1 MIVVGSGGKAP
12 QVSRITARLN
22 KLCGVENPELSTS
35 TRPPAPSAA
44 PKAPRKEAAQS
55 TVSNTTSV
63 PALLEQARGD
73 LPDEQPP
80 ISNGQVKRS
89 SEATEPRDAA
99 TGEEVQE
106 AQATPP
112 TSLPIEVPAE
122 QRHQPVETRAA
133 RNSAHGA
140 SASAPGTGTAPDL
153 PGLQRLMG
161 AQHVMLSYNWSHQAT
176 VLETRTHLDTLG
188 FSCWIDVD
196 YMKQDIYDSM
206 AAGVQ
211 GACCVVAFMSH
222 AYQESANCKLELKFA
237 QQSGKKILAVMIEP
251 NFRQTGWLG
260 IITAGALW
268 IELHNPAEFT
278 QNANK
283 LAAAIHY
290 ALVQEHGEVVSE
302 RGMRESASGEDLE
315 DGAFSIDEMR
325 GELGRLAANLG
336 DSKATAA
343 SSARATD
350 FGSSVGSSSGFSAM
364 RCALPA
370 GVPALPQQIRVTTEM
385 KQLLRNVLTFDSTV
399 SNQQGFCGMG
409 GIGKT
414 IVSAWIVRQPKVRE
428 AYAHICWVPLGQQ
441 PNINKAQSLLYY
453 QLTGMQL
460 AHSST
465 VSENEELIKDGMK
478 GKSILLVVDDCWEA
492 AHAGSLNFLDEST
505 HSKVLMSSRIR
516 GTLEGGDIAQ
526 IGLPS
531 DEEAIHMLQAAAGM
545 TDESLGA
552 PTEAIEVVRL
562 CNNLPLALSIAGRLV
577 KGMSVG
583 SDWHGVAA
591 VLRDEFGGDDA
602 EASSMADK
610 VIMASL
616 ANIPGATKQQV
627 THLFLAFAL
636 VPEDT
641 FW

>member
-1 MIVVGSGGKAP
+1 MIALFPPFSLFFSYLVNS
-12 QVSRITARLN
+12 
-22 KLCGVENPELSTS
+22 LCL
-35 TRPPAPSAA
+35 TRPLTLPA
-44 PKAPRKEAAQS
+44 
-55 TVSNTTSV
+55 
-63 PALLEQARGD
+63 
-73 LPDEQPP
+73 
-80 ISNGQVKRS
+80 
-89 SEATEPRDAA
+89 
-99 TGEEVQE
+99 
-106 AQATPP
+106 
-112 TSLPIEVPAE
+112 
-122 QRHQPVETRAA
+122 
-133 RNSAHGA
+133 
-140 SASAPGTGTAPDL
+140 
-153 PGLQRLMG
+153 
-161 AQHVMLSYNWSHQAT
+161 
-176 VLETRTHLDTLG
+176 
-188 FSCWIDVD
+188 
-196 YMKQDIYDSM
+196 
-206 AAGVQ
+206 
-211 GACCVVAFMSH
+211 
-222 AYQESANCKLELKFA
+222 
-237 QQSGKKILAVMIEP
+237 
-251 NFRQTGWLG
+251 LG

-268 IELHNPAEFT
+268 VELHNPAEFT
-278 QNANK
+278 RNTNK
-283 LAAAIHY
+283 LASAIHY

-302 RGMRESASGEDLE
+302 RGMRKSASEDLE
-315 DGAFSIDEMR
+315 DGDFSIDEMR

-336 DSKATAA
+336 DSNAA
-343 SSARATD
+343 AGSSARATD
-350 FGSSVGSSSGFSAM
+350 LGSSVGSSSGFSSM

-385 KQLLRNVLTFDSTV
+385 KQLLTNVLTFDQSV
-399 SNQQGFCGMG
+399 SHQQGFCGMG

-453 QLTGMQL
+453 QLTGLQL

-465 VSENEELIKDGMK
+465 VSENEEMIKDGMK

-492 AHAGSLNFLDEST
+492 AHSGSLNFIDEST
-505 HSKVLMSSRIR
+505 NSKVLMSSRIR

-531 DEEAIHMLQAAAGM
+531 DEEAIHMLQAAAGI
-545 TDESLGA
+545 TDELLGA

-602 EASSMADK
+602 EASNMADK